1 MIDKIQN
8 VSALSFSKG
17 LDGISSTE
25 TSSLGVNSLG
35 STALTPG
42 QNTGTNFSDMLS
54 SLAADTVNSI
64 KGAEAMSFK
73 GIEGKANTREVVDAV
88 LEAQQSLQ
96 TALAL
101 RDKIVNAYLEI
112 TKMQI

>member
-1 MIDKIQN
+1 MIDKITN

-17 LDGISSTE
+17 LDGISS
-25 TSSLGVNSLG
+25 SSSSTLGAGSLG

-42 QNTGTNFSDMLS
+42 QNTGMNFSEILGN
-54 SLAADTVNSI
+54 LASDTVNSI
-64 KGAEAMSFK
+64 KGAEAMSFQ
-73 GIEGKANTREVVDAV
+73 GMQGKANTREVVDAV

-101 RDKIVNAYLEI
+101 RDKVVNAYLEI

>member
-8 VSALSFSKG
+8 VSSLSLSNG
-17 LDGISSTE
+17 IEEISSE
-25 TSSLGVNSLG
+25 KNSVLG

-42 QNTGTNFSDMLS
+42 QNTGMNFAQVLGDMATDTMN
-54 SLAADTVNSI
+54 SL

-73 GIEGKANTREVVDAV
+73 AIQGKANTREVVDAV

-96 TALAL
+96 TAMAL
-101 RDKIVNAYLEI
+101 RDKIVSAYLEI
-112 TKMQI
+112 TKMPI

>member
-8 VSALSFSKG
+8 VSSLSFTKG
-17 LDGISSTE
+17 LDGISSSG
-25 TSSLGVNSLG
+25 SSLDTQALG

-42 QNTGTNFSDMLS
+42 QSTGMNFAEVLGNM
-54 SLAADTVNSI
+54 ATDTVNSI
-64 KGAEAMSFK
+64 KGAETMSFNA
-73 GIEGKANTREVVDAV
+73 IQGKANTREVVDAV

-96 TALAL
+96 TALAV
-101 RDKIVNAYLEI
+101 RDKIVSAYLDI

>member
-1 MIDKIQN
+1 MIDKIHN
-8 VSALSFSKG
+8 VSSLSQVDGFDDLSISK
-17 LDGISSTE
+17 SSTL
-25 TSSLGVNSLG
+25 S

-42 QNTGTNFSDMLS
+42 QNTGMNFAEVLGGM
-54 SLAADTVNSI
+54 AVDTMNNL

-73 GIEGKANTREVVDAV
+73 AIQGKANTREVVDAM

-96 TALAL
+96 TAMAL
-101 RDKIVNAYLEI
+101 RDKIVSAYLEI

>member
-8 VSALSFSKG
+8 VSSLSLG
-17 LDGISSTE
+17 NGIEEIGST
-25 TSSLGVNSLG
+25 TGSSLGT
-35 STALTPG
+35 TALTPG
-42 QNTGTNFSDMLS
+42 QNTGMNFAQVLGDMATDTMN
-54 SLAADTVNSI
+54 SL

-73 GIEGKANTREVVDAV
+73 GIQGKANTREVVDAV

-96 TALAL
+96 TAMSL
-101 RDKIVNAYLEI
+101 RDKIVSAYLEI